1 MVKSIGQNLRK
12 AREEQELSLEEI
24 SLVTHIKEPYLEAM
38 EAGRFE
44 ALPSPVQQKG
54 FLRTYAL
61 HLGLD
66 PKPLVNRL
74 TGGAAP
80 ESADTTL
87 EEPTREQR
95 APEED
100 PGELP
105 PEQAAQPDQAE
116 ETTIDQAD
124 QQFQGIGEN
133 LQAQREQ
140 LGLSLTDIENQI
152 HIPVRYLAA
161 IEDGRLEELPSSVQG
176 RGMLKNYAEYLG
188 LDPDILLLR
197 YADVL
202 QQRLREKHPPSKSSR
217 RGIRVPLWARRFFRG
232 SSLIGMV
239 ILLLVG
245 AALVWS
251 ASQVFGGGEERAG
264 ATETIPGVADVLLPS
279 QTLEASPTLTATP
292 AVPEAAVEGEGP
304 AVPTETVVEA
314 DPEENQPTPG
324 IADVQVQLI
333 ITQRSFVQVE
343 VDGEVAFSG
352 RMLPGSVH
360 VFGGEDRIE
369 VTTGNAAGVEVIF
382 NQRDLGVLGVYG
394 QVVNR
399 IFTSEGIATATPTIT
414 PTPTVTDT
422 PTLTPTPS
430 PTPLQP

>member
-1 MVKSIGQNLRK
+1 MAESIGQILRK

-38 EAGRFE
+38 EADRFE
-44 ALPSPVQQKG
+44 DLPSPVQQKG
-54 FLRTYAL
+54 FLRAYAL

-66 PKPLVNRL
+66 PKPLVSQL
-74 TGGAAP
+74 TGEDASESEDAP
-80 ESADTTL
+80 GEVPSREHRAQ
-87 EEPTREQR
+87 EEPL
-95 APEED
+95 PE
-100 PGELP
+100 PSA
-105 PEQAAQPDQAE
+105 EQAAAE
-116 ETTIDQAD
+116 DHSEESISDQAD
-124 QQFQGIGEN
+124 RQFQGIGES
-133 LQAQREQ
+133 LQSQREQ
-140 LGLSLTDIENQI
+140 LGLSLTDVENQI
-152 HIPVRYLAA
+152 HIPIRYLAA
-161 IEDGRLEELPSSVQG
+161 IEGGRLEELPSSVQG
-176 RGMLKNYAEYLG
+176 RGMLKNYAEFLG

-202 QQRLREKHPPSKSSR
+202 QQRLREKHPPSSSSR
-217 RGIRVPLWARRFFRG
+217 RGLRVPLWIRRVFRG

-251 ASQVFGGGEERAG
+251 AAQVFGGGEG
-264 ATETIPGVADVLLPS
+264 QTGSTETIPGVADVLLPS
-279 QTLEASPTLTATP
+279 QTVLATPTLTATP
-292 AVPEAAVEGEGP
+292 AVPEAAAEGEGP
-304 AVPTETVVEA
+304 TGPTRTAVEV
-314 DPEENQPTPG
+314 DPEAGQPTPE

-343 VDGEVAFSG
+343 VDGELAFSG

-360 VFGGEDRIE
+360 AFGGENRIE

-422 PTLTPTPS
+422 PTLTTTPS